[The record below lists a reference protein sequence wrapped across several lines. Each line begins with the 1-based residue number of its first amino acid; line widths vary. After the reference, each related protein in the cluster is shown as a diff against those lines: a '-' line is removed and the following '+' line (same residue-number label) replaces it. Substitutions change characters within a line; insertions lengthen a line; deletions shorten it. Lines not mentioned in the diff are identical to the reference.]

1 MTKLETEV
9 LDQAD
14 AALDLEKKQRRKKL
28 MIVFAATAASCGTAY
43 GIYSYSYA
51 SKFISTDNAYT
62 AAETAQVTPAIAGI
76 VREVRVTDTQF
87 IKKGEVL
94 IVLDD
99 VDAHLALS
107 QSEAELG
114 RAQRRV
120 RGYIENDKSLLAKV
134 EARRSEVDRAEAQL
148 VAANADIAR
157 ARIDFERREALAAS
171 GSVSGD
177 ERTRA
182 KNALESAEAN
192 VAAAKESAAE
202 AHANYLAAI
211 GAREENR
218 TLIADATEET
228 NPEVTL
234 ARARRDQALVNLR
247 RTVIYAP
254 VDGVI
259 AKRTVQTGQQV
270 QAGAP
275 LLSIVP
281 LHEVHV
287 DANFKEVQLERV
299 QIGQAVELTSDL
311 YGSKIKYHG
320 TVVGLS
326 GGTGSTFAA
335 IPAQNAT
342 GNWIKVVQR
351 LPVRIQLDRQEL
363 AARPL
368 QVGLSMIATIDTRE
382 VQINSGRVAKRSDDI
397 TERG

>member
-192 VAAAKESAAE
+192 VAAAKASAAE

-382 VQINSGRVAKRSDDI
+382 VQTNSGRVAKRSDDI

>member
-192 VAAAKESAAE
+192 VAAAKASAAE

>member
-120 RGYIENDKSLLAKV
+120 RSYIENDKSLLAKV

-192 VAAAKESAAE
+192 VAAAKASAAE

-382 VQINSGRVAKRSDDI
+382 VQTDSGRVAKRSDDI